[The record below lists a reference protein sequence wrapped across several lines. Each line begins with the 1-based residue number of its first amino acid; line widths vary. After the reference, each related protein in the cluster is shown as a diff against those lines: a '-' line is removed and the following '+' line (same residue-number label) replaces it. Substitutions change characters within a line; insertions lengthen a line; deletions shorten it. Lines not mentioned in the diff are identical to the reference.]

1 MGRLR
6 RKSALTAG
14 LFLCLTCVP
23 LGWTQAP
30 PAGPLNPRANSQI
43 QDAEPT
49 FSISTRLVTLLV
61 TVKNQAGDLIGTL
74 DRGNFAV
81 TDKGVKQEI
90 AIFEHQTA
98 QPLSVS
104 LLLDTSWSTKKDL
117 KLIAQSAG
125 KFLDLLVRE
134 GNTND
139 AAALYTFS
147 YQVTLQNS
155 FTRRVARIEDNLQ
168 KLESQAG
175 TSLYDA
181 VYFAS
186 RDFGNREGRHVI
198 VTITDG
204 TDTTSA
210 RKYREAVEAA
220 QRADAVVYPIVIVPI
235 SASAGR
241 NTGGEHALETIAQST
256 GGKAYYPTIGGEL
269 DRSFNDI
276 LRELR
281 TQYLIGYYPRGIPS
295 PRGGFHLVRV
305 QIPEKNDLRI
315 STRTGYYEDNT
326 P

>member
-1 MGRLR
+1 MGRFG
-6 RKSALTAG
+6 RKGALIAS
-14 LFLCLTCVP
+14 LILCLTC
-23 LGWTQAP
+23 A
-30 PAGPLNPRANSQI
+30 PAGRTQSRPATAPKLPPGPPS

-49 FSISTRLVTLLV
+49 FRVTAPLVTLLV
-61 TVKNQAGDLIGTL
+61 TVKNPAGDLIGTL
-74 DRGNFAV
+74 DRSSFTV
-81 TDKGVKQEI
+81 LDKGVKQDV

-117 KLIAQSAG
+117 KLISQSAG

-147 YQVTLQNS
+147 YQVTLRNT
-155 FTRRVARIEDNLQ
+155 FTRRIGRIEDSLQ
-168 KLESQAG
+168 KLESEAG

-181 VYFAS
+181 MYFAS
-186 RDFGNREGRHVI
+186 RDFANREGRHVI

-204 TDTTSA
+204 TDTTSS

-256 GGKAYYPTIGGEL
+256 GGKAYYPMIGGEL
-269 DRSFNDI
+269 DHSFNEI

-281 TQYLIGYYPRGIPS
+281 TQYLLGYYPRGIAA

-305 QIPEKNDLRI
+305 EIPGNTDLRI
-315 STRTGYYEDNT
+315 STRTGYYEDTT